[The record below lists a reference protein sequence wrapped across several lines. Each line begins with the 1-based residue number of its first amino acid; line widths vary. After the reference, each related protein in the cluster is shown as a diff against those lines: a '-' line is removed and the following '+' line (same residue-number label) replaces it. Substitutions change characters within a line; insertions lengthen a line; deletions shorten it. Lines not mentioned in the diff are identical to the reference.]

1 MPVKGLD
8 LPGGALTGNPATAKF
23 VATPVVVG
31 QTYHVVG
38 VLDGDPN
45 GFAGQLRLYVNGQSV
60 GSIGGI
66 GQLYKHAN
74 NPPDLRTGRLPAARW
89 SEPDSGQQRLFGWRY
104 RRVRDSACRSLAQ
117 PGRPALPILPNAP
130 LPAEELSLRR
140 LPSLPRGGF
149 VTLSWSG
156 GGQLQRAAD
165 LNGPFSVIAGA
176 VSPYSSPING
186 SAAFYRVVL
195 P

>member
-1 MPVKGLD
+1 M
-8 LPGGALTGNPATAKF
+8 
-23 VATPVVVG
+23 
-31 QTYHVVG
+31 
-38 VLDGDPN
+38 
-45 GFAGQLRLYVNGQSV
+45 

-74 NPPDLRTGRLPAARW
+74 NPPTFGQGAFLRHDGVSQTL
-89 SEPDSGQQRLFGWRY
+89 DN
-104 RRVRDSACRSLAQ
+104 SAFLDGVIDEFA
-117 PGRPALPILPNAP
+117 ILPVALSPSRVAQLFQFSQTPPPSGGTVAP
-130 LPAEELSLRR
+130 EIAISAA
-140 LPSLPRGGF
+140 GGF